1 MQGLLTLAVAA
12 TLLYLII
19 IGREVPDQLWNA
31 FWTILGFFF
40 GSKVTASTFQSR
52 NPEYYDATK

>member
-31 FWTILGFFF
+31 FWTILGFFL
-40 GSKVTASTFQSR
+40 GSKGPASSLQAR
-52 NPEYYDATK
+52 NPDWYGATE